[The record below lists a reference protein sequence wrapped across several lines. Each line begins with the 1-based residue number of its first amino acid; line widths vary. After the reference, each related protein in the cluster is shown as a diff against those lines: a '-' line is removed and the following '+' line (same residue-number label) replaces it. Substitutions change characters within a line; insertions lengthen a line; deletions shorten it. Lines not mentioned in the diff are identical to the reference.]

1 MTDAE
6 ALRLVAFLAAYFNTE
21 LAEETAALWAVEL
34 VRFPQEVGTQAVQE
48 VCRGLQWMPHN
59 INPVVNQAIS
69 IRSRQERRLPEPEG
83 TFVSFDEFL
92 DGADESVRERA
103 RRVLPLYFNRK
114 EQV

>member
-6 ALRLVAFLAAYFNTE
+6 ALRLVAFLAAYFNQE

-34 VRFPQEVGTQAVQE
+34 VRFPQEVGAQAVQE
-48 VCRGLQWMPHN
+48 VCRGLQWMPQN

-69 IRSRQERRLPEPEG
+69 IMARQERRLPEPEG
-83 TFVSFDEFL
+83 ISFGEFL

-103 RRVLPLYFNRK
+103 RRVLPLFFNRK